1 MKGLGAP
8 RDASEEQAE
17 AALGRW
23 SAIVGHDPRYGTLL
37 PSVMMPMHMAA
48 DAIPY
53 GVTATGNAR
62 ADMFLKVYEQDMPVD
77 LDVVAT
83 AQASRQAASLGLAP
97 ALLAEDAD
105 HKALLYAMLSASWRP
120 AMRPDMERDT
130 LKAAA
135 LTAKRTWHHSAP
147 LLRTRTP
154 FERIAGF
161 LEDIDRLAGP
171 RAESTPVL
179 TVPHG
184 FHTLR
189 AWVHRIERAMAAA
202 GHDSGPIHGENTLSN
217 IMVGDGDAVLLVDFD
232 RAVNADPHYDL
243 GAFCSEFCS
252 FDEEVAE
259 TVALYLGQPDRR
271 VTARAQLYMIV
282 DDVLWGCWSLLAH
295 HTSARSS
302 NVEFYKY
309 AQNRFVRARSWL
321 SRWDV
326 SALMRQI

>member
-17 AALGRW
+17 AALRNW
-23 SAIVGHDPRYGTLL
+23 AAIVGHNPLYGALL
-37 PSVMMPMHMAA
+37 PSVMMPMHTAA

-53 GVTATGNAR
+53 GVAATGAEPE
-62 ADMFLKVYEQDMPVD
+62 MFMKVYEQDMPVD

-83 AQASRQAASLGLAP
+83 AEASRQAASLGLAP
-97 ALLAEDAD
+97 AFLAEDVD
-105 HKALLYAMLSASWRP
+105 HKALLYAMLPAPWRP
-120 AMRPDMERDT
+120 ATRSTIENST

-135 LTAKRTWHHSAP
+135 IVAKRTWHRSAP
-147 LLRTRTP
+147 LQRTLTP
-154 FERIAGF
+154 FDRIASS
-161 LEDIDRLAGP
+161 LEDIDRLASP
-171 RAESTPVL
+171 RGGAAPAL
-179 TVPHG
+179 TVPQG

-189 AWVHRIERAMAAA
+189 AWIQHIERAMAAA
-202 GHDSGPIHGENTLSN
+202 GHDSGPTHGENTLSN

-252 FDEEVAE
+252 FDAEVAE

-295 HTSARSS
+295 HTSERSS

-326 SALMRQI
+326 PALMRQI